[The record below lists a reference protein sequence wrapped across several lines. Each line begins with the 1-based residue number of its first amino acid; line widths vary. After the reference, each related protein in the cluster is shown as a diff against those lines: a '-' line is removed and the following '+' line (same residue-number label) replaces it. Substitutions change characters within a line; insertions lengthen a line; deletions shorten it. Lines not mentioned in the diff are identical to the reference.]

1 MHSYELLRL
10 RVSGSSPGFVCDSVR
25 MAAVCGGK
33 RSRRGTGSDEP
44 ARSLFLGGEVK
55 EAFTFITKWQKQ
67 ATIYLME
74 DCTVGFETNA
84 GQCADPHGFWVALHS
99 SIKVHFHFKGQFAK
113 INEHVFVKLEQTDA
127 YLLDNSWSD
136 NLAWMLPHTR
146 QQEDKGPRDDAAD
159 DVEEEASSVEHAA
172 DDVEEEASKQR
183 RTPQMTTGS
192 CSLACAKIYLLRD
205 NRVVLQQKNGI
216 STKPHGSW
224 LVAPDG
230 SLILVFHYEGE
241 FRKIKEHEFRK
252 LTCTSAYELDTAAPD
267 WLVAISSGTRRPIV
281 RDDTW
286 LRGRPSGSLPRSL
299 RAMFSAMISFSALPR
314 GLRAMF
320 SAMISISALP
330 RSLRAMFSTMI
341 SGRSSRRNSLNV
353 TRGCSFP
360 RESGALQRL
369 RIILV

>member
-1 MHSYELLRL
+1 MHSYELFRL
-10 RVSGSSPGFVCDSVR
+10 RVIGSSPGFVCDSVR

-33 RSRRGTGSDEP
+33 RSRREAAGSDEP

-55 EAFTFITKWQKQ
+55 EAFTYITKWQKQ

-99 SIKVHFHFKGQFAK
+99 SIMVHFHFKGQFAK

-146 QQEDKGPRDDAAD
+146 QQEDKGPRGDAAD
-159 DVEEEASSVEHAA
+159 DVEEEASSVEHAHQLWQGLPVSA
-172 DDVEEEASKQR
+172 TYKYV
-183 RTPQMTTGS
+183 TTAS
-192 CSLACAKIYLLRD
+192 CSLARATIYLLRD
-205 NRVVLQQKNGI
+205 NRVVRQQKNGI

-241 FRKIKEHEFRK
+241 YRKIKEHEFRK
-252 LTCTSAYELDTAAPD
+252 LTCTSEYELDTAAPEWKA
-267 WLVAISSGTRRPIV
+267 WLVAIS
-281 RDDTW
+281 
-286 LRGRPSGSLPRSL
+286 
-299 RAMFSAMISFSALPR
+299 
-314 GLRAMF
+314 
-320 SAMISISALP
+320 
-330 RSLRAMFSTMI
+330 
-341 SGRSSRRNSLNV
+341 
-353 TRGCSFP
+353 
-360 RESGALQRL
+360 
-369 RIILV
+369 